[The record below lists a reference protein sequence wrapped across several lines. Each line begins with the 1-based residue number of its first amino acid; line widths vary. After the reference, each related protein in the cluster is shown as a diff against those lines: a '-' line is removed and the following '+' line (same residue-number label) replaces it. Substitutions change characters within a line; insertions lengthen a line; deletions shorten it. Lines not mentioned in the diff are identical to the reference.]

1 MAMTPIPAG
10 TPQWDVPVNERFLE
24 LDQRLTQVG
33 VDVTEY
39 GALGDGVTDDTDAI
53 QAALAAAPT
62 GGTVYLPPTAD
73 GYLLNS
79 DALTLTT
86 AGVTL
91 RGAGGSSS
99 KLVLGA
105 AFTGST
111 MVNITAADCGV
122 IDLRFEGDSA
132 TTTSN
137 PAADAIR
144 VVGVRRARINRCS
157 FFNINGWA
165 VQLQSTSAS
174 ATSNPDGSTID
185 QVYVSEC
192 AGAVRFFGDAAQSS
206 RMNCTITDLQ
216 ATSMGVASG
225 ASANLDSIMIEDSRD
240 VLLENVISWM
250 SAGTGSALHV
260 KGDCVTILVAGF
272 DGRGSTTNP
281 CTLIESDAGGSP
293 ANVQF
298 TGAAFQQGTTGL
310 RVTGTASDIRVTG
323 ARVVSNRTHGIS
335 IENTASP
342 VYLGQ
347 VVFALNGQG
356 ASGSN
361 YDLNWS
367 GSAVGAVA
375 QGHFSSPI
383 TSVGVAGVQQSV
395 NITAGQDVAFNG
407 VKFAGTSAASTNWFT
422 NLPDAVLL
430 ADSVFNF
437 RTPVSFADVIASQPS
452 ASGNTALSTNV
463 GNLDAFD
470 RFRLLASGSMSWGS
484 GSGARDVTVARNAAN
499 RLDLSTA
506 DLRIA
511 SIGRGLEIAEGS
523 NAKMGLATLVAGTV
537 TVSTTAVAANSRIF
551 LTAQSTGGTAGALRV
566 SARSAGTSFTITSTS
581 GTDTSTVAWQIVG
594 PA

>member
-10 TPQWDVPVNERFLE
+10 TTQWDVPVNERFLE
-24 LDQRLTQVG
+24 LDQRLTQVS

-39 GALGDGVTDDTDAI
+39 GATGNGVDDDTSAI
-53 QAALAAAPT
+53 QDAVDAASA
-62 GGTVYLPPTAD
+62 GGVVYLPPTAG
-73 GYLLNS
+73 GYLLDG
-79 DALTLTT
+79 DALSIAT

-91 RGAGGSSS
+91 RGAGGSAS

-105 AFTGST
+105 NFTGT
-111 MVNITAADCGV
+111 VMVNVTAADCGV

-165 VQLQSTSAS
+165 AQLQSTSAS

-185 QVYVSEC
+185 QVYLSEC
-192 AGAVRFFGDAAQSS
+192 AAGVRFFGDAAQSS
-206 RMNCTITDLQ
+206 RMNCSVTDLQ

-225 ASANLDSIMIEDSRD
+225 ASANLDAVMIEDARD
-240 VLLENVISWM
+240 VLLENTIAWM

-260 KGDCVTILVAGF
+260 KGDCVAVFVNNF

-293 ANVQF
+293 QNVQVS
-298 TGAAFQQGTTGL
+298 GASFQQGTTGL

-342 VYLGQ
+342 VYLNQ

-367 GSAVGAVA
+367 GSAVGGVA
-375 QGHFSSPI
+375 SGHFSSPI

-395 NITAGQDVAFNG
+395 NITAGQDVSFTT

-470 RFRLLASGSMSWGS
+470 RFRLLGSGAMSWGP
-484 GSGARDVTVARNAAN
+484 GTGARDVTLARNAAN
-499 RLDLSTA
+499 RLDLTTA
-506 DLRIA
+506 DFRIA
-511 SIGRGLEIAEGS
+511 TIGRGLEVAEGS
-523 NAKMGLATLVAGTV
+523 NAKMGLSTLVAGTV

>member
-10 TPQWDVPVNERFLE
+10 TTQWDVPVNERFLE

-39 GALGDGVTDDTDAI
+39 GALGNGATDDTDAI
-53 QAALAAAPT
+53 QAAIAAAPA

-73 GYLLNS
+73 GYLLDS
-79 DALTLTT
+79 DALSITT

-91 RGAGGSSS
+91 RGVGGSS

-105 AFTGST
+105 NFTGAT

-122 IDLRFEGDSA
+122 IDLRFEGDNT

-144 VVGVRRARINRCS
+144 VIGVRRPRINRCS

-165 VQLQSTSAS
+165 IQFQSTSAS
-174 ATSNPDGSTID
+174 ATSNPDGGTIG

-192 AGAVRFFGDAAQSS
+192 AGGVRFFGDAAQSS
-206 RMNCTITDLQ
+206 RMNCTITDFQ

-225 ASANLDSIMIEDSRD
+225 ASANLDAIMIEDARD
-240 VLLENVISWM
+240 VQIENVIAWM
-250 SAGTGSALHV
+250 SAGTGPALHV
-260 KGDCVTILVAGF
+260 KGDCVTILVTSF

-281 CTLIESDAGGSP
+281 CTLVESDAGGSP
-293 ANVQF
+293 ANVQI

-323 ARVVSNRTHGIS
+323 ARAVSNRTHGIS

-367 GSAVGAVA
+367 GSAVGSVTAS
-375 QGHFSSPI
+375 HFSSPI

-395 NITAGQDVAFNG
+395 NITAGQDVSFNA

-470 RFRLLASGSMSWGS
+470 RFRLLGSGAMSWGP

-499 RLDLSTA
+499 RLDLTTA

-551 LTAQSTGGTAGALRV
+551 LTAQSTGGTAGALRI

-581 GTDTSTVAWQIVG
+581 GTDTSTVAWHIVG

>member
-10 TPQWDVPVNERFLE
+10 TTQWDVPVNERFLE
-24 LDQRLTQVG
+24 LDQRLNQVSF
-33 VDVTEY
+33 DVTEY
-39 GALGDGVTDDTDAI
+39 GALGNGATDDTAAIQDAI
-53 QAALAAAPT
+53 DAAT
-62 GGTVYLPPTAD
+62 EGGVVYLPPSTA
-73 GYLLNS
+73 GYLLDS
-79 DALTLTT
+79 SALTITT

-91 RGAGGSSS
+91 RGAGGSAS

-105 AFTGST
+105 NFTGAT
-111 MVNITAADCGV
+111 MVNITAADCAV

-144 VVGVRRARINRCS
+144 VVGVRRPRINRCS
-157 FFNINGWA
+157 FFNVNGWA
-165 VQLQSTSAS
+165 AQFQSTSAS
-174 ATSNPDGSTID
+174 ATSNPDGGTIG
-185 QVYVSEC
+185 QVYLSEC
-192 AGAVRFFGDAAQSS
+192 AGGVRFFGDAAQSS
-206 RMNCTITDLQ
+206 RMNCTITDFQ

-225 ASANLDSIMIEDSRD
+225 ASANLDAIMIEDARD
-240 VLLENVISWM
+240 VQIENVIAWM
-250 SAGTGSALHV
+250 SAGTGPALHV
-260 KGDCVTILVAGF
+260 KGDCATVLVTGF

-281 CTLIESDAGGSP
+281 CTLVESDAGGSP
-293 ANVQF
+293 QNVQF
-298 TGAAFQQGTTGL
+298 TGASFQQGTTGL
-310 RVTGTASDIRVTG
+310 RVTGTANDIRVTG

-342 VYLGQ
+342 VYLNQ
-347 VVFALNGQG
+347 ATFALNGQG

-367 GSAVGAVA
+367 GSAVGGVA
-375 QGHFSSPI
+375 GCHFSSPI
-383 TSVGVAGVQQSV
+383 TSIGVAGVQQSV
-395 NITAGQDVAFNG
+395 NIAAGQDVSFNT
-407 VKFAGTSAASTNWFT
+407 VKFSGTSAASTNWFT

-470 RFRLLASGSMSWGS
+470 RFRLLGSGAMSWGP

-499 RLDLSTA
+499 RLDLTTA